1 VAAEEKAMHEQI
13 ARPLY
18 YLGVHLLY
26 ASIVWFAAWLLTS
39 IPRGSAT
46 TKHWIWLATSLNFI
60 LPIGALLD
68 KLLARHLSGAS
79 PLAFIGGVGLRIAE
93 NAGLASVLGAIWL
106 LGVAL
111 MFTRLCL
118 RLRAERRA
126 GQGLEYQG
134 GDDKRPAFFAQGV
147 PVRFARASQTPSVD
161 GLVRPRISLPS
172 GIDRLLSEDEIA
184 AVLIHELTHA
194 KRRDNLI
201 RLVHEIGLCI
211 LWFHPLVWITGARL
225 SLYRE
230 LSCDESVIDRARGRD
245 LVSAL
250 AKLANPEQPFLLQAR
265 VSSFLSL
272 RLACLA
278 TAPSGQRGLALSTLL
293 AVTFGAVFVMGV
305 FQTVAH
311 TACCF
316 LPKH

>member
-1 VAAEEKAMHEQI
+1 MHEQI

-26 ASIVWFAAWLLTS
+26 ASIVWLAAWLLTS

-46 TKHWIWLATSLNFI
+46 TKHWIWLATSLNFM
-60 LPIGALLD
+60 LPLGALLD
-68 KLLARHLSGAS
+68 KLLARHLTWAS

-93 NAGLASVLGAIWL
+93 DSGLAVVLSAVWL
-106 LGVAL
+106 LGAAL

-118 RLRAERRA
+118 RLRAERIA
-126 GQGLEYQG
+126 GQELGVQD

-147 PVRFARASQTPSVD
+147 PVRFGRASQGPSVD
-161 GLVRPRISLPS
+161 GLVRPRISLPR
-172 GIDRLLSEDEIA
+172 GIDRLLNEDELA

-201 RLVHEIGLCI
+201 RLVHETGLCV
-211 LWFHPLVWITGARL
+211 LWFHPLVWVTGARL

-230 LSCDESVIDRARGRD
+230 LSCDESVIHRDLGRD
-245 LVSAL
+245 LVRAL
-250 AKLANPEQPFLLQAR
+250 AKLANPEESFVLQAM

-272 RLACLA
+272 RLARLA
-278 TAPSGQRGLALSTLL
+278 TAPSQPSGRAASTLL
-293 AVTFGAVFVMGV
+293 SVAFGAMFVMGI
-305 FQTVAH
+305 FQRWHIPPAVSCQNTNP
-311 TACCF
+311 
-316 LPKH
+316 PKH